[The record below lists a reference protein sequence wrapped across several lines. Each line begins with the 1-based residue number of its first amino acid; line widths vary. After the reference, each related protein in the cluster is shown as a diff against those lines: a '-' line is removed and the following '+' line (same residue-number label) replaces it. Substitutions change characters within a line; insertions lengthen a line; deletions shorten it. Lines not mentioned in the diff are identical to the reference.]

1 MFGDS
6 KGKLKGRHLQGP
18 EEILTAF
25 QKLWDN
31 ITFEELQ
38 MVFELWRNWWRW
50 IIEQDGEYFHS

>member
-6 KGKLKGRHLQGP
+6 KGKLKGRYLQGP

-31 ITFEELQ
+31 LTFEELQ
-38 MVFELWRNWWRW
+38 MVSELWRNWWRW
-50 IIEQDGEYFHS
+50 IIEQDGEYFRN